1 MKKWFNNNWLYIAGA
16 TLGAVAGYVYW
27 MQIGCTS
34 GTCAITSKP
43 LNSSI
48 YGALLGALALG
59 MFKKD
64 KSINTTKESK

>member
-1 MKKWFNNNWLYIAGA
+1 MKKWFNNNWLYIIGA
-16 TLGAVAGYVYW
+16 TLGAVGGYVYW

>member
-1 MKKWFNNNWLYIAGA
+1 MKKWFNTNWLYIAGA

-43 LNSSI
+43 FNTSI
-48 YGALLGALALG
+48 YGALLGALVLG
-59 MFKKD
+59 IFKKD